1 MKDLLTATKLR
12 DQIIN
17 LDRDIISLESNLDA
31 LIEHESCGKVMFNF
45 SKPEKPV
52 EQIENAYPIDSL
64 TLFIRQ
70 MSRGMTKSSGNGF
83 NTVLDL
89 ELSANELIIT
99 MASLLNYKKE
109 ERKNLVNDFNNLSI
123 KLKI

>member
-12 DQIIN
+12 DQIVK
-17 LDRDIISLESNLDA
+17 LDKDIISLESSLDA
-31 LIEHESCGKVMFNF
+31 LIEHESCGKVSFIYNKHK
-45 SKPEKPV
+45 KPNEATDKD
-52 EQIENAYPIDSL
+52 EMTDAL
-64 TLFIRQ
+64 TGFI
-70 MSRGMTKSSGNGF
+70 MAFSRGMSKNDGSQLTN
-83 NTVLDL
+83 NLEL

-109 ERKNLVNDFNNLSI
+109 ERKNLVNEFNNLSI